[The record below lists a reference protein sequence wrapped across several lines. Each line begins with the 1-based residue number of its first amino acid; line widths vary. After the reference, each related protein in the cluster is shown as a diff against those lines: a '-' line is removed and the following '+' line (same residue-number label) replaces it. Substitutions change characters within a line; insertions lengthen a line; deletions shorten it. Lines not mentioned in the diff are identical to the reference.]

1 MYNYQKNYVVS
12 CFNNT
17 QGERCVSVNPSGDTT
32 EYLEPCN
39 NVLTGELAT
48 AVEKLLSGR
57 ILPNFKGK
65 LGEEYRDIIVK
76 AKENDIYKAFSPFCF
91 NMEMVI
97 DDSVDLVFK
106 FKKHGMNNYSQCS
119 KCVYYDNEKVE
130 ISEKFKEDY
139 SKKYDKLPD
148 EFQFSYPLW
157 SALVNNEDIVAND
170 VANLY
175 LMRLYDY
182 IQVPLNCM
190 KEPITDAKG
199 CARYW
204 GEVEE

>member
-1 MYNYQKNYVVS
+1 MYNYQENYVVS
-12 CFNNT
+12 CFNNN
-17 QGERCVSVNPSGDTT
+17 QGERCVSVNQSGDTT
-32 EYLEPCN
+32 EHLELCH

-76 AKENDIYKAFSPFCF
+76 AKENDIYKAFSPFYF

-106 FKKHGMNNYSQCS
+106 FKKRPSHRSTY
-119 KCVYYDNEKVE
+119 VYYDNKKTCVTENQEEKE
-130 ISEKFKEDY
+130 
-139 SKKYDKLPD
+139 KYDKLPD

-182 IQVPLNCM
+182 IQVPLNCH
-190 KEPITDAKG
+190 KVPCNEFKDF
-199 CARYW
+199 
-204 GEVEE
+204 